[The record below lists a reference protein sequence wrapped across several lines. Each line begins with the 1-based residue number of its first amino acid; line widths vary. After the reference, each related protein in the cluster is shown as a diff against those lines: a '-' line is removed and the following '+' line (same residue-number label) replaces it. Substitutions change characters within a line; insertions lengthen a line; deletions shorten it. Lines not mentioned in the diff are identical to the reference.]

1 MKIIHSIDALRELD
15 RPVHLAMGFFDG
27 VHRGHRQVIA
37 SADTA
42 GALRGVLT
50 FEPHPLALFA
60 PERQPLL
67 LTPDAAQKRE
77 LLAAAG
83 AELLLVLPFTRELA
97 ALSPRAFLDAL
108 TETGKAVGFSAGRNW
123 RFGAKGAGDTA
134 FLMAY
139 AAEHGLRAVINNL
152 AEAHGERICSSRIR
166 ELLAAGDLDA
176 AADMLGH
183 PFSIAGRVEQG
194 QHLARTLGFPTANI
208 TVTQPAALPP
218 YGVYAAEACVD
229 GTLYRGLANLGI
241 RPTIDEARKIVRLE
255 THLFDFTGDLYDRQL
270 TISLTRFIR
279 PERKFGSVE
288 ELKTQIAEDISRSLA
303 DGKCRSGA

>member
-1 MKIIHSIDALRELD
+1 MKVLRSIAALRELD

-27 VHRGHRQVIA
+27 VHLGHRQVIA

-67 LTPDAAQKRE
+67 LTPDAVQKRE
-77 LLAAAG
+77 LLAEAG

-108 TETGKAVGFSAGRNW
+108 AETGKVVGFSVGRNW
-123 RFGAKGAGDTA
+123 CFGAKGAGDAA

-152 AEAHGERICSSRIR
+152 AEARGERICSSRIR
-166 ELLAAGDLDA
+166 ELVAEGDGAA
-176 AADMLGH
+176 AADMLGR
-183 PFSIAGRVEQG
+183 PFSIAGTVEQG

-208 TVTQPAALPP
+208 TVASPAALPP
-218 YGVYAAEACVD
+218 FGVYAVETCID
-229 GTLYRGLANLGI
+229 GILYRGIANLGI
-241 RPTIDEARKIVRLE
+241 RPTIEESRKIVRLE
-255 THLFDFTGDLYDRQL
+255 THLFDFSGDLYDRHL
-270 TISLTRFIR
+270 TVSLTRFVR
-279 PERKFGSVE
+279 SERKFASVE
-288 ELKTQIAEDISRSLA
+288 ELRAQIAEDISRSL
-303 DGKCRSGA
+303 DGGKCRSDA